1 MTTPLGELV
10 KTRRKDLNM
19 TQEELADKVGM
30 SQRWV
35 SNLETGGVKRSRI
48 DTLQQLSVALS
59 LPLDDLV
66 IAAGMAESVS
76 AARRVV
82 ANYTDTVVGYD
93 VARDDP
99 RIPLLELLEG
109 KDREEV
115 ESITLI
121 VRTLMERTEEVFR
134 RPISSGAEKD
144 SSNRRRTA

>member
-82 ANYTDTVVGYD
+82 A
-93 VARDDP
+93 
-99 RIPLLELLEG
+99 L
-109 KDREEV
+109 
-115 ESITLI
+115 
-121 VRTLMERTEEVFR
+121 
-134 RPISSGAEKD
+134 
-144 SSNRRRTA
+144 